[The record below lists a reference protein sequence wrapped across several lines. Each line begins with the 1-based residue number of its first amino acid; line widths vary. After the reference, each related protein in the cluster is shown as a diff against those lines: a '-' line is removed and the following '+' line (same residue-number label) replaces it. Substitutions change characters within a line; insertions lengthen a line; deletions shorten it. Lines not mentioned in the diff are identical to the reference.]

1 MMNVDDG
8 SEMTPNSVA
17 TESYDPY
24 FKEENLAAQ
33 TRRFIAASADIP
45 ADAHGALVDIL
56 VAYETLLRETKQLLR
71 KADKFNLRHKRA
83 NEKLKRQYEELK
95 TTQARLQQAERMAS
109 LSLIVAGVAHEVNTP
124 IGISIT
130 AASHL
135 QDASKQFGAM
145 FHSGQMKKTDL
156 RNYISRT
163 EEITELL
170 TTNLHRAAELITSFK
185 QVSVD
190 QISQKRRVFNLKT
203 TILETLNSLGH
214 LRRNSSRTFDLDCPE
229 VIVMDSFPGALSQ
242 VIINLV
248 MNANIHA
255 FGETGDGHIAITA
268 DADTD
273 TVTLKVADNGKGIS
287 MGNLKHIFDPFFTT
301 RRGQGGS
308 GLGLHLVFN
317 MVTGPLGG
325 SIEVNSTE
333 GSGTCFTLK
342 LPLVANGDRE
352 TVTSIHE
359 FQEA

>member
-8 SEMTPNSVA
+8 SEMTSNNVPA
-17 TESYDPY
+17 ESYDPY

-33 TRRFIAASADIP
+33 TRRFIAMSTDIP

-56 VAYETLLRETKQLLR
+56 VAYESLLRETKQLLR
-71 KADKFNLRHKRA
+71 QADKFNLRHKRA

-124 IGISIT
+124 VGISIT

-135 QDASKQFGAM
+135 QDTSKQFDEM
-145 FHSGQMKKTDL
+145 FNAGQMKKTDL

-163 EEITELL
+163 KEITELL
-170 TTNLHRAAELITSFK
+170 TTNLQRAAELITSFK

-190 QISQKRRVFNLKT
+190 QTSQKRRVFNLKK

-214 LRRNSSRTFDLDCPE
+214 LRKSSSRTFDLDCPDA
-229 VIVMDSFPGALSQ
+229 IVMDSFPGALSQ

-255 FGETGDGHIAITA
+255 FDDTGDGHIAITA

-273 TVTLKVADNGKGIS
+273 EVTLKVADNGKGIS
-287 MGNLKHIFDPFFTT
+287 TGNLKHIFDPFFTT

-325 SIEVNSTE
+325 SIEVKSTE

-342 LPLVANGDRE
+342 LPLVAHDE
-352 TVTSIHE
+352 PEAVTPIHE